1 MCITGE
7 SLITGVT
14 AADYPSFIESLHV
27 DIQSAGQKEHKAISL
42 FAANYYLLLCTGYNF
57 TGPVAAIAGAGP
69 ALTFTDGTP
78 ARISSMSSQ
87 YDN

>member
-1 MCITGE
+1 MEI
-7 SLITGVT
+7 
-14 AADYPSFIESLHV
+14 
-27 DIQSAGQKEHKAISL
+27 KAITQAVSDVAINL
-42 FAANYYLLLCTGYNF
+42 GEGYESSKSKLVSRAIIFFANRYNVLRSTGNNF